1 MKRRRLL
8 ALGSVAAGSLAANRA
23 SRAQGAYPD
32 RPITLFPNETITLVC
47 PFSAGG
53 GTDIV
58 GRMFAEHL
66 SKEFGQQ
73 VVVDN
78 KGGGNGNIATA
89 LVAKAKPD
97 GYTLLM
103 QYSSFHSANPAMI
116 KNLNWSPKD
125 LTGVAMGAIAPQVIV
140 IAKRVPA
147 DNLKDFIA
155 YAKANPGKLNYAS
168 FGPGSVAHIGGVLLN
183 KAAGIDLVHI
193 PYKGAGPVSADLVA
207 GQVELAV
214 MSPPSVAAHI
224 RNGNV
229 KALAIANEVRHP
241 AFPEI
246 PTTAEA
252 GLPSFIFDAWY
263 GMFAPA
269 GTPKPI
275 VDKLNAAMRKIAK
288 LDVVIER
295 STQLGTVLKDWTP
308 EQFDQ
313 FVAAEG
319 EVWSKLIRENKIT
332 LDE

>member
-1 MKRRRLL
+1 MKRRDLL
-8 ALGSVAAGSLAANRA
+8 ALGSAAAAGSLVANSG

-32 RPITLFPNETITLVC
+32 RPITLVVAAP
-47 PFSAGG
+47 AGG

-73 VVVDN
+73 VVIDN

-89 LVAKAKPD
+89 IVAKAKPD

-125 LTGVAMGAIAPQVIV
+125 LTGVAMGAIAPQLIV
-140 IAKRVPA
+140 IAKRVPGN
-147 DNLKDFIA
+147 NLQEFIA

-214 MSPPSVAAHI
+214 MSPPSLASHI

-229 KALAIANEVRHP
+229 KALALASEARLA
-241 AFPEI
+241 AFPEL

-275 VDKLNAAMRKIAK
+275 IDKLNVAMRKIAR

-295 STQLGTVLKDWTP
+295 STQLGVVLKDWSP
-308 EQFDQ
+308 EQFNQ
-313 FVAAEG
+313 FVATEG
-319 EVWSKLIRENKIT
+319 EVWSKLIQENKIT
-332 LDE
+332 PDE

>member
-1 MKRRRLL
+1 MKRRHVLSL
-8 ALGSVAAGSLAANRA
+8 ASAAAGSIIA
-23 SRAQGAYPD
+23 SPGAQAQGTFPD
-32 RPITLFPNETITLVC
+32 RPITLVVAAP
-47 PFSAGG
+47 PGG

-73 VVVDN
+73 VIVDN

-125 LTGVAMGAIAPQVIV
+125 LTGVAMGAIAPQLIV
-140 IAKRVPA
+140 IAKRVPP

-168 FGPGSVAHIGGVLLN
+168 FGPGSVAHIGGVMLN

-214 MSPPSVAAHI
+214 MSPPSLAAHI

-229 KALAIANEVRHP
+229 KALALASEARLP
-241 AFPEI
+241 TFPDI

-252 GLPSFIFDAWY
+252 GLPGFIFDAWY

-275 VDKLNAAMRKIAK
+275 IDKLNAAMRKIAK
-288 LDVVIER
+288 FDVVVER
-295 STQLGTVLKDWTP
+295 SNQLGIVLKDWNP
-308 EQFDQ
+308 EQFDR
-313 FVAAEG
+313 FVATEG
-319 EVWSKLIRENKIT
+319 DVWSKIIKDNKIT

>member
-1 MKRRRLL
+1 MKRRHLL
-8 ALGSVAAGSLAANRA
+8 SLASAAAGSTIAARGV
-23 SRAQGAYPD
+23 RAQGAYPD
-32 RPITLFPNETITLVC
+32 RPITLVVAAP
-47 PFSAGG
+47 PGG

-66 SKEFGQQ
+66 SRELGQQ
-73 VVVDN
+73 VIVDN

-89 LVAKAKPD
+89 IVAKAKPD

-116 KNLNWSPKD
+116 KNLNWSPKE
-125 LTGVAMGAIAPQVIV
+125 LTGVAMGAIAPQLIV
-140 IAKRVPA
+140 IAKRVPP

-168 FGPGSVAHIGGVLLN
+168 FGPGSVAHIGGVMLN

-214 MSPPSVAAHI
+214 MSPPSLASHI

-229 KALAIANEVRHP
+229 KALALASEARLA
-241 AFPEI
+241 AFPDI

-269 GTPKPI
+269 GTPKPVI
-275 VDKLNAAMRKIAK
+275 DKLNAAMRKIAR
-288 LDVVIER
+288 LDVVVER
-295 STQLGTVLKDWTP
+295 SKQLGVVLKDWTP

-313 FVAAEG
+313 FVATEG
-319 EVWSKLIRENKIT
+319 DVWSKIIQENKIT

>member
-1 MKRRRLL
+1 MKRRHLL
-8 ALGSVAAGSLAANRA
+8 SLASAAAGSMIA
-23 SRAQGAYPD
+23 SPGVQAQGAYPD
-32 RPITLFPNETITLVC
+32 RPITLVVAAP
-47 PFSAGG
+47 PGG

-58 GRMFAEHL
+58 GRIFAEHL
-66 SKEFGQQ
+66 SKELGQQ
-73 VVVDN
+73 VIVDN

-97 GYTLLM
+97 GFTLLM

-125 LTGVAMGAIAPQVIV
+125 LTGVAMGAIAPQLIV
-140 IAKRVPA
+140 IAKKVPA
-147 DNLKDFIA
+147 DTLKDFIA
-155 YAKANPGKLNYAS
+155 YAKAHPGKLNYAS

-183 KAAGIDLVHI
+183 QAAGIDLVHI

-207 GQVELAV
+207 GQVDLAV
-214 MSPPSVAAHI
+214 MSPPSLASHI

-229 KALAIANEVRHP
+229 KARALASEARLP
-241 AFPEI
+241 TFPEI

-275 VDKLNAAMRKIAK
+275 VDRLNAAMRKISK
-288 LDVVIER
+288 FDVVVER
-295 STQLGTVLKDWTP
+295 SAQLGVVLKDWTP

-313 FVAAEG
+313 FVATEG
-319 EVWSKLIRENKIT
+319 EVWSKLIQENKIT

>member
-1 MKRRRLL
+1 MQRRHLL
-8 ALGSVAAGSLAANRA
+8 SLGTAAAGSIVAGRMAQ
-23 SRAQGAYPD
+23 AQGAYPD
-32 RPITLFPNETITLVC
+32 RPITLVIAAP
-47 PFSAGG
+47 PGG

-58 GRMFAEHL
+58 GRMFAEQL

-73 VVVDN
+73 IVVDN

-89 LVAKAKPD
+89 FVAKAKPD

-140 IAKRVPA
+140 IAKRVPV

-214 MSPPSVAAHI
+214 MSPPSVAGHI

-229 KALAIANEVRHP
+229 KALAIANEARHP

-275 VDKLNAAMRKIAK
+275 IDKLNAAMRKIAK
-288 LDVVIER
+288 LDAVVER

-319 EVWSKLIRENKIT
+319 EVWSKLIQENKIT

>member
-1 MKRRRLL
+1 MKRRHLL
-8 ALGSVAAGSLAANRA
+8 SFASAAAGSMIA
-23 SRAQGAYPD
+23 SPGARAQGVYPD
-32 RPITLFPNETITLVC
+32 RPITLVVAAP
-47 PFSAGG
+47 PGG

-73 VVVDN
+73 VIVDN

-89 LVAKAKPD
+89 IVAKAKPD

-125 LTGVAMGAIAPQVIV
+125 LTGVAMGAIAPQLIV
-140 IAKRVPA
+140 IAKRVPP

-168 FGPGSVAHIGGVLLN
+168 FGPGSVAHIGGVMLN

-214 MSPPSVAAHI
+214 MSPPSLASHI

-229 KALAIANEVRHP
+229 KALALASDARLA
-241 AFPEI
+241 AFPDI

-269 GTPKPI
+269 GTPKPVI
-275 VDKLNAAMRKIAK
+275 DRLNAAMRKIAK
-288 LDVVIER
+288 FDVVVER
-295 STQLGTVLKDWTP
+295 SKQLGIVLKDWSP
-308 EQFDQ
+308 EQFDK
-313 FVAAEG
+313 FVATEG
-319 EVWSKLIRENKIT
+319 DVWSKIIKDNKIT

>member
-1 MKRRRLL
+1 MKRRHLL
-8 ALGSVAAGSLAANRA
+8 SLASAAAGSAIAAPVV
-23 SRAQGAYPD
+23 RAQGAYPD
-32 RPITLFPNETITLVC
+32 RPITLVVAAP
-47 PFSAGG
+47 PGG

-66 SKEFGQQ
+66 SKELGQQ
-73 VVVDN
+73 VIVDN

-89 LVAKAKPD
+89 IVAKAKPD

-125 LTGVAMGAIAPQVIV
+125 LTGVAMGAIAPQLIV
-140 IAKRVPA
+140 IAKRVPP
-147 DNLKDFIA
+147 DNLKEFIA

-168 FGPGSVAHIGGVLLN
+168 FGPGSVAHIGGVMLN

-214 MSPPSVAAHI
+214 MSPPSLASHI

-229 KALAIANEVRHP
+229 KALALASDARLA
-241 AFPEI
+241 AFPDI

-269 GTPKPI
+269 GTPKSVI
-275 VDKLNAAMRKIAK
+275 DRLNAAMRKIAK
-288 LDVVIER
+288 FDVVIER
-295 STQLGTVLKDWTP
+295 SKQLGIVLKDWTP

-313 FVAAEG
+313 FVATEG
-319 EVWSKLIRENKIT
+319 DVWSKIIQENKIT

>member
-1 MKRRRLL
+1 MKRRHLL
-8 ALGSVAAGSLAANRA
+8 SLASAAAGSAIAAPVV
-23 SRAQGAYPD
+23 RAQGAYPD
-32 RPITLFPNETITLVC
+32 RPITLVVAAP
-47 PFSAGG
+47 PGG

-66 SKEFGQQ
+66 SKELGQQ
-73 VVVDN
+73 VIVDN

-89 LVAKAKPD
+89 IVAKAKPD

-125 LTGVAMGAIAPQVIV
+125 LTGVAMGAIAPQLIV
-140 IAKRVPA
+140 IAKRVPP
-147 DNLKDFIA
+147 DNLKDLIA

-168 FGPGSVAHIGGVLLN
+168 FGPGSVAHIGGVMLN

-214 MSPPSVAAHI
+214 MSPPSLASHI

-229 KALAIANEVRHP
+229 KALALASDARLA
-241 AFPEI
+241 AFPDI

-269 GTPKPI
+269 GTPKSVI
-275 VDKLNAAMRKIAK
+275 DRLNAAMRKIAK
-288 LDVVIER
+288 FDVVVER
-295 STQLGTVLKDWTP
+295 SKQLGIVLKDWTP

-313 FVAAEG
+313 FVATEG
-319 EVWSKLIRENKIT
+319 DVWSKIIQENKIT

>member
-1 MKRRRLL
+1 MKRRHLL
-8 ALGSVAAGSLAANRA
+8 SLASAAAGSAIAAPGV
-23 SRAQGAYPD
+23 RAQGAYPD
-32 RPITLFPNETITLVC
+32 RPITLVVAAP
-47 PFSAGG
+47 PGG

-58 GRMFAEHL
+58 GRIFAEHL
-66 SKEFGQQ
+66 SKELGQQ
-73 VVVDN
+73 VIVDN

-125 LTGVAMGAIAPQVIV
+125 LTGVAMGAIAPQLIV
-140 IAKRVPA
+140 IAKKVPA
-147 DNLKDFIA
+147 DTLKDFIA

-207 GQVELAV
+207 GQVDLAV
-214 MSPPSVAAHI
+214 MSPPSLASHI

-229 KALAIANEVRHP
+229 KALALASEARLP
-241 AFPEI
+241 TFPEI

-275 VDKLNAAMRKIAK
+275 VDRLNAAMRKISK
-288 LDVVIER
+288 FDVVVER
-295 STQLGTVLKDWTP
+295 SAQLGVVLKDWTP
-308 EQFDQ
+308 EQFDR
-313 FVAAEG
+313 FVATEG
-319 EVWSKLIRENKIT
+319 EVWSKLIQENKIT

>member
-1 MKRRRLL
+1 MKRRHLL
-8 ALGSVAAGSLAANRA
+8 SLASAAAGSAIAAPVV
-23 SRAQGAYPD
+23 RAQGAYPD
-32 RPITLFPNETITLVC
+32 RPITLVVAAP
-47 PFSAGG
+47 PGG

-66 SKEFGQQ
+66 SKELGQQ
-73 VVVDN
+73 VIVDN

-89 LVAKAKPD
+89 IVAKAKPD

-125 LTGVAMGAIAPQVIV
+125 LTGVAMGAIAPQLIV
-140 IAKRVPA
+140 IAKRVPP

-168 FGPGSVAHIGGVLLN
+168 FGPGSVAHIGGVMLN

-214 MSPPSVAAHI
+214 MSPPSLASHI

-229 KALAIANEVRHP
+229 KALALASDARLA
-241 AFPEI
+241 AFPDI

-269 GTPKPI
+269 GTPKPVI
-275 VDKLNAAMRKIAK
+275 DRLNAAMRKIAK
-288 LDVVIER
+288 FDVVVER
-295 STQLGTVLKDWTP
+295 SKQLGIVLKDWTP

-313 FVAAEG
+313 FVATEG
-319 EVWSKLIRENKIT
+319 DVWSKIIQENKIT

>member
-1 MKRRRLL
+1 MKRRHLL
-8 ALGSVAAGSLAANRA
+8 SLASAAAGSMIA
-23 SRAQGAYPD
+23 SPGAQAQGTYPD
-32 RPITLFPNETITLVC
+32 RPITLVVAAP
-47 PFSAGG
+47 PGG

-66 SKEFGQQ
+66 SKELGQQ
-73 VVVDN
+73 VIVDN

-89 LVAKAKPD
+89 IVAKAKPD

-125 LTGVAMGAIAPQVIV
+125 LTGVAMGAIAPQLIV
-140 IAKRVPA
+140 IAKRVPP
-147 DNLKDFIA
+147 DTLKDFIA
-155 YAKANPGKLNYAS
+155 HAKANPGKLNYAS
-168 FGPGSVAHIGGVLLN
+168 FGPGSVAHIGGVMLN

-214 MSPPSVAAHI
+214 MSPPSLASHI

-229 KALAIANEVRHP
+229 KALALASDARLA
-241 AFPEI
+241 AFPDI

-252 GLPSFIFDAWY
+252 GLPAFIFDAWY

-269 GTPKPI
+269 GTPKPVI
-275 VDKLNAAMRKIAK
+275 DKLNAAMRKIAK
-288 LDVVIER
+288 FDTVVER
-295 STQLGTVLKDWTP
+295 SKQLGIVLRDWTP
-308 EQFDQ
+308 EQFDR
-313 FVAAEG
+313 FVATEG
-319 EVWSKLIRENKIT
+319 DVWSKIIKENKIT

>member
-1 MKRRRLL
+1 MKRRQLL
-8 ALGSVAAGSLAANRA
+8 SFASAAAGSMIA
-23 SRAQGAYPD
+23 SAGAKAQSVYPD
-32 RPITLFPNETITLVC
+32 RPITLVVAAP
-47 PFSAGG
+47 PGG

-66 SKEFGQQ
+66 SREFGQQ
-73 VVVDN
+73 VIVDN

-89 LVAKAKPD
+89 IVAKAKPD

-125 LTGVAMGAIAPQVIV
+125 LTGVAMGAIAPQLIV
-140 IAKRVPA
+140 IAKRVPP

-168 FGPGSVAHIGGVLLN
+168 FGPGSVAHIGGVMLN

-214 MSPPSVAAHI
+214 MSPPSLASHI

-229 KALAIANEVRHP
+229 KALALASEARLA
-241 AFPEI
+241 AFPDI

-275 VDKLNAAMRKIAK
+275 IDKLNAAMRKIARF
-288 LDVVIER
+288 DTVVER
-295 STQLGTVLKDWTP
+295 SNQLGIVLKDWTP

-313 FVAAEG
+313 FVATEG
-319 EVWSKLIRENKIT
+319 DIWSKIIKDNKIT

>member
-1 MKRRRLL
+1 MKRRHLL
-8 ALGSVAAGSLAANRA
+8 SLGSVAAGSLVGSGVA
-23 SRAQGAYPD
+23 SRFAQAQGTYPD
-32 RPITLFPNETITLVC
+32 RPITLVVAAP
-47 PFSAGG
+47 PGG

-58 GRMFAEHL
+58 GRMFADHL
-66 SKEFGQQ
+66 SKDFGQQ
-73 VVVDN
+73 VIVDN

-125 LTGVAMGAIAPQVIV
+125 LTGVAMGSIAPQVIV
-140 IAKRVPA
+140 IAKKVPA

-214 MSPPSVAAHI
+214 MSPPSVAGHI
-224 RNGNV
+224 RSGSV
-229 KALAIANEVRHP
+229 KALALASQARHP

-252 GLPSFIFDAWY
+252 GLPSFVFDAWY

-269 GTPKPI
+269 ETPKPI
-275 VDKLNAAMRKIAK
+275 IDRLNAAMRKIAK
-288 LDVVIER
+288 FDVVIER

-308 EQFDQ
+308 EQFNQ
-313 FVAAEG
+313 FVATEG
-319 EVWSKLIRENKIT
+319 EVWSKLIHENKIT

>member
-1 MKRRRLL
+1 MKRRHLL
-8 ALGSVAAGSLAANRA
+8 SLASAAAGSMIA
-23 SRAQGAYPD
+23 SPGARAQGAYPD
-32 RPITLFPNETITLVC
+32 RPITLVVAAP
-47 PFSAGG
+47 PGG

-58 GRMFAEHL
+58 GRIFAEHL

-73 VVVDN
+73 VIVDN

-125 LTGVAMGAIAPQVIV
+125 LTGVAMGAIAPQLIV
-140 IAKRVPA
+140 IAKKVPA

-207 GQVELAV
+207 GQVDLAV
-214 MSPPSVAAHI
+214 MSPPSLASHI

-229 KALAIANEVRHP
+229 KALALASEARLP
-241 AFPEI
+241 TFPEI

-275 VDKLNAAMRKIAK
+275 VDRLNAAMRKISK
-288 LDVVIER
+288 FDVVVER
-295 STQLGTVLKDWTP
+295 SAQLGVVLKDWTP

-313 FVAAEG
+313 FVATEG
-319 EVWSKLIRENKIT
+319 EVWSKLIQENKIT

>member
-1 MKRRRLL
+1 MKRRHLL
-8 ALGSVAAGSLAANRA
+8 SLASAAAGSAIAAPGV
-23 SRAQGAYPD
+23 RAQGAYPD
-32 RPITLFPNETITLVC
+32 RPITLVVAAP
-47 PFSAGG
+47 PGG

-58 GRMFAEHL
+58 GRIFAEHL
-66 SKEFGQQ
+66 SKELGQQ
-73 VVVDN
+73 VIVDN

-125 LTGVAMGAIAPQVIV
+125 LTGVAMGAIAPQLIV
-140 IAKRVPA
+140 IAKKVPA
-147 DNLKDFIA
+147 DTLKDFIA

-207 GQVELAV
+207 GQVDLAV
-214 MSPPSVAAHI
+214 MSPPSLASHI

-229 KALAIANEVRHP
+229 KALALASEARLP
-241 AFPEI
+241 TFPEI

-275 VDKLNAAMRKIAK
+275 VDRLNAAMRKISK
-288 LDVVIER
+288 FDVVVER
-295 STQLGTVLKDWTP
+295 SAQLGVVLKDWSSSIGSWP
-308 EQFDQ
+308 PK
-313 FVAAEG
+313 ARSG
-319 EVWSKLIRENKIT
+319 PS
-332 LDE
+332 

>member
-1 MKRRRLL
+1 MKRRHLL
-8 ALGSVAAGSLAANRA
+8 SLASAAAGAMVVTSG
-23 SRAQGAYPD
+23 AQAQAAYPD
-32 RPITLFPNETITLVC
+32 RPITLVVAAP
-47 PFSAGG
+47 PGG

-66 SKEFGQQ
+66 SKELGQQ
-73 VVVDN
+73 VIVDN

-89 LVAKAKPD
+89 IVAKAKPD

-125 LTGVAMGAIAPQVIV
+125 LTGVAMGAIAPQLIV
-140 IAKRVPA
+140 IAKRVPP

-168 FGPGSVAHIGGVLLN
+168 FGPGSVAHIGGVMLN

-214 MSPPSVAAHI
+214 MSPPSLASHI
-224 RNGNV
+224 RSGNV
-229 KALAIANEVRHP
+229 KALALASEARLA
-241 AFPEI
+241 AFPDI

-263 GMFAPA
+263 GMFAPT

-275 VDKLNAAMRKIAK
+275 VDRLNAAMRKIAK
-288 LDVVIER
+288 LDVVVER
-295 STQLGTVLKDWTP
+295 SKQLGVVLKDWAP

-313 FVAAEG
+313 FVATEG
-319 EVWSKLIRENKIT
+319 DVWSKIIQENKIT

>member
-1 MKRRRLL
+1 MKRRHVLSL
-8 ALGSVAAGSLAANRA
+8 ASAAAGSMIA
-23 SRAQGAYPD
+23 SPGAQAQGTFPD
-32 RPITLFPNETITLVC
+32 RPITLVVAAP
-47 PFSAGG
+47 PGG

-73 VVVDN
+73 VIVDN

-125 LTGVAMGAIAPQVIV
+125 LTGVAMGAIAPQLIV
-140 IAKRVPA
+140 IAKRVPP

-168 FGPGSVAHIGGVLLN
+168 FGPGSVAHIGGVMLN

-214 MSPPSVAAHI
+214 MSPPSLAAHI

-229 KALAIANEVRHP
+229 KALALASEARLP
-241 AFPEI
+241 TFPDI

-252 GLPSFIFDAWY
+252 GLPGFIFDAWY

-275 VDKLNAAMRKIAK
+275 IDKLNAAMRKIAK
-288 LDVVIER
+288 FDVVVER
-295 STQLGTVLKDWTP
+295 SNQLGIVLKDWNA
-308 EQFDQ
+308 EQFDR
-313 FVAAEG
+313 FVATEG
-319 EVWSKLIRENKIT
+319 DVWSKIIKDNKIT

>member
-1 MKRRRLL
+1 MKRRHLL
-8 ALGSVAAGSLAANRA
+8 SLASAAAGSVIA
-23 SRAQGAYPD
+23 SPGARAQGGYPD
-32 RPITLFPNETITLVC
+32 RPITLVVAAP
-47 PFSAGG
+47 PGG

-58 GRMFAEHL
+58 GRMFADHL

-73 VVVDN
+73 VIVDN

-125 LTGVAMGAIAPQVIV
+125 LTGVAMGAIAPQLIV
-140 IAKRVPA
+140 IAKKVPA

-207 GQVELAV
+207 GQVDLAV
-214 MSPPSVAAHI
+214 MSPPSLASHI

-229 KALAIANEVRHP
+229 KALALASEARL
-241 AFPEI
+241 ATFPEI

-275 VDKLNAAMRKIAK
+275 VDRLNAAMRKISK
-288 LDVVIER
+288 FDVVVER
-295 STQLGTVLKDWTP
+295 SAQLGVVLKDWTP

-313 FVAAEG
+313 FVATEG
-319 EVWSKLIRENKIT
+319 EVWSKLIQENKIT